1 MKKIRTCARVAHA
14 VSCAHLLVGKEVD
27 DGVVDG
33 TGLSKVH
40 GHGGEQRRDVQLRVH
55 HHHHR

>member
-1 MKKIRTCARVAHA
+1 MCARDTLV

-40 GHGGEQRRDVQLRVH
+40 GHGGEQRRDVQLRVQD
-55 HHHHR
+55 HHHR